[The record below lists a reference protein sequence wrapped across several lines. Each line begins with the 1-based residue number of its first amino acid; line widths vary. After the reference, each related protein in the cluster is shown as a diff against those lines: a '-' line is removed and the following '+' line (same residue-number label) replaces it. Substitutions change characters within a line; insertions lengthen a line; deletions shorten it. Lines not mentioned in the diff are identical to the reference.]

1 MLGMIITFYR
11 KEEKDREYQDQ
22 SKINRAV
29 ASLSVSELEAAG
41 IMLRELNSLEG
52 LLVTG
57 RLADQVKSTRS
68 SFVYALRK
76 LESACVIESRSLG
89 MKGTYIKVLY
99 PNLRQAVKQA
109 SNAYLAITV

>member
-52 LLVTG
+52 LLVPVDWRT
-57 RLADQVKSTRS
+57 KSNRRAPLLS
-68 SFVYALRK
+68 ML
-76 LESACVIESRSLG
+76 
-89 MKGTYIKVLY
+89 
-99 PNLRQAVKQA
+99 
-109 SNAYLAITV
+109 